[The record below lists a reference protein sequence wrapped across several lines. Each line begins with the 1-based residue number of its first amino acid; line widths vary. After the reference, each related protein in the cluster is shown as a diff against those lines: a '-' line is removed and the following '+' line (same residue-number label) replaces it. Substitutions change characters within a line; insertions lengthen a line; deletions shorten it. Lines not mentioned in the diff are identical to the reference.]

1 MKPIAPIP
9 FKADFSKP
17 LDFLFHCH
25 QKIAA
30 NLEALRRATAD
41 LHTAQREDLATVA
54 ETING
59 VLTHL
64 SSSGKKH
71 TRDEEE
77 SLFPRLRQHK
87 DRGSDE
93 IFEVL
98 GQLES
103 QHKRAAS
110 IERSLT
116 NMALALA
123 IADEIGSEKI
133 ALFNDLSES
142 LYDLYRPHIQI
153 ENEFIFPASAQILTE
168 AELAAAGHEMFQ
180 RRQLKIKPLNG

>member
-1 MKPIAPIP
+1 MAPIP

-41 LHTAQREDLATVA
+41 LHTAQKEDLATVS

-64 SSSGKKH
+64 RSSGKKH
-71 TRDEEE
+71 TLDEEE
-77 SLFPRLRQHK
+77 SLFPRIRQHK
-87 DRGSDE
+87 DGGTEE
-93 IFEVL
+93 ILEVI
-98 GQLES
+98 GQLEA
-103 QHKRAAS
+103 QHRRAAS
-110 IERSLT
+110 IEDTLT
-116 NMALALA
+116 EMAVGLA
-123 IADEIGSEKI
+123 IADDVDPNNI

-153 ENEFIFPASAQILTE
+153 ENEFIFPAAAQILS
-168 AELAAAGHEMFQ
+168 ADELSAAGLEMFQ
-180 RRQLKIKPLNG
+180 RRQLTIKPLEK

>member
-1 MKPIAPIP
+1 MKPMAPIP
-9 FKADFSKP
+9 FKADFTKP

-41 LHTAQREDLATVA
+41 LHTAKKEDIATVA

-64 SSSGKKH
+64 KSSGKKH
-71 TRDEEE
+71 TMDEED
-77 SLFPRLRQHK
+77 SLFPRIREHK
-87 DRGSDE
+87 DGGTDE
-93 IFEVL
+93 IFEVI
-98 GQLES
+98 GQLEL

-110 IERSLT
+110 IEDSLT
-116 NMALALA
+116 KMAVNLS
-123 IADEIGSEKI
+123 IAEEIENDRI

-153 ENEFIFPASAQILTE
+153 ENEFMFPASAQILTPD
-168 AELAAAGHEMFQ
+168 ELAAAGREMFQ
-180 RRQLKIKPLNG
+180 RRQLKIEPVNK